1 MRCLEEVHARWRGS
15 GGAGAAWWGPAG
27 PPAGQ
32 SHAARSPHHPPRLT
46 RSEES
51 VASVGISCA
60 KEGDAAERT
69 GGWLGGPYQSGSRIF
84 SSPTALFSNPCR
96 SSLPFFFFFHLF
108 LPVSLSPSPSTPLCI
123 CVSYFPATL
132 HPPTPSSPSSRLFS
146 SLSLSPPSLHSPSS
160 FLSRPAD
167 SNPSIARW

>member
-1 MRCLEEVHARWRGS
+1 MRCLEEVHGRWRGP

-32 SHAARSPHHPPRLT
+32 SRAARSPHHPPRLA

-96 SSLPFFFFFHLF
+96 SSLPFFFFLPLF
-108 LPVSLSPSPSTPLCI
+108 LP
-123 CVSYFPATL
+123 A
-132 HPPTPSSPSSRLFS
+132 
-146 SLSLSPPSLHSPSS
+146 SLSLPLLLFVSVFLIFQPPSNPLAGVLPPPLLLLLLSLSL